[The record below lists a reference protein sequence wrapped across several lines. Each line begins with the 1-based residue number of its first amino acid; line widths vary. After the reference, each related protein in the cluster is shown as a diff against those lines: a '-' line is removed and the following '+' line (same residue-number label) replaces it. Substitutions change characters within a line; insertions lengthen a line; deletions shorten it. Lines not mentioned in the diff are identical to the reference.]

1 VFPGHALGLMVGM
14 VTKVVLSFVMMGIFL
29 VSLLI

>member
-14 VTKVVLSFVMMGIFL
+14 VAKVVLSFVMMGIFL